1 MIIILVII
9 TCVAVGI
16 LAAMFTPY
24 TIPSSLSPYF
34 AIGILAG
41 LDSIFGGI
49 ASNINNNFRMKIFI
63 SGFFGNALLAALLT
77 HIGKILNV
85 DIYFAAVL
93 VFGTRLFQ
101 NFAIIRRFLLSKYF
115 PDNIK

>member
-1 MIIILVII
+1 MIMILIII
-9 TCVAVGI
+9 TCTVIGI
-16 LAAMFTPY
+16 LAAMFMPY
-24 TIPSSLSPYF
+24 TIPTALSPYF

-49 ASNINNNFRMKIFI
+49 ASNINNNFRMKIFLT
-63 SGFFGNALLAALLT
+63 GFFGNALLAAALT

-101 NFAIIRRFLLSKYF
+101 NFAVVRRFALNKYT
-115 PDNIK
+115 NKN